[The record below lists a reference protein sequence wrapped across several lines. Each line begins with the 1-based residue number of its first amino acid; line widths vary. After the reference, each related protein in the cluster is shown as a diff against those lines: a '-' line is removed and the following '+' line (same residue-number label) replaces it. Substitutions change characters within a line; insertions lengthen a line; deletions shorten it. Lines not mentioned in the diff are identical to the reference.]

1 MFREKG
7 MAAKIGV
14 TLFTVVLIAG
24 CLVHGGSAQACPG
37 PAAPPGN
44 VNQQVQFNDDGVMY
58 QGQAF
63 AETAQE
69 AQARAKYA
77 AERARRDA
85 LDKGGAYGQYADCVS
100 QGLSVTIQDAGAAGR
115 NAGAADEGR

>member
-1 MFREKG
+1 MFRDKG
-7 MAAKIGV
+7 MTLRTGV
-14 TLFTVVLIAG
+14 MLFTAVLIAG
-24 CLVHGGSAQACPG
+24 CLADGGSAYACPG

-115 NAGAADEGR
+115 GASTADEGR